1 MTDTATPSVT
11 AEGRLEEVMTFF
23 NQGEFFRAYDLAAES
38 LELFPGNVALA
49 HRAVLSLANAGAT
62 ALALS
67 KYYEFGLD
75 ERPETDVRSLLGR
88 LKKDQAFAETGG
100 ARAAMFCE
108 GRALYESAFRSATAA
123 HDPEAYYPAIN
134 AATLALFA
142 GDAEAA
148 GRLAGEVLDVL
159 APRIAGLHKDGASD
173 RYWVLATALEAHLV
187 RGDLVA
193 ARGLVEQVVAA
204 SGRDYAALATTGR
217 QLERIVQAKKLDS
230 SVLGAF
236 EPPTVIHFLGP
247 VIAPLGQSG
256 GFRAVQAATVA
267 ADIAGLLK
275 GMRIGAAY
283 GSLAPGAEILFA
295 EALLG
300 QGVALNVV
308 LPFATADFIEQSV
321 RPAGQPWVRRFE
333 ACLAAAKTVRFATE
347 DAYLGDDQ
355 LFTYSSSLAMGLAS
369 LCALH
374 LHAPLMQLAVWDGVV
389 NDGAIA
395 DTGADMSA
403 WHKAGHPVTIV
414 PTGPDADVKKLP
426 PWHRPQVARG
436 RRDTRAMLFGDI
448 HGFSKLTDAQL
459 PAFAEQVMGTLGE
472 VARRH
477 EQHIA
482 FINTWGDGVFV
493 VFRNA
498 DRAAACALDMQEAMS
513 GIDFKAAGLPE
524 TLKLRLGGHLGPVY
538 ELNDPITDRPNYYG
552 AHVSR
557 AARIEP
563 ITPEGCIYV
572 TETFAAVLAL
582 HNVGQFS
589 CDYVGNTEMAK
600 HYGRLRMFL
609 LRRADGK
616 GPAVLGDIERAA
628 GWGHSPNVDD
638 LLHVEQADSGPKAS
652 GCNQTTTNVT

>member
-1 MTDTATPSVT
+1 MTDTESPPVT
-11 AEGRLEEVMTFF
+11 AERRLMEVKAFF
-23 NQGEFFRAYDLAAES
+23 NHGEFFRAYDLAAEA

-62 ALALS
+62 ALALD

-75 ERPETDVRSLLGR
+75 RRPETDARSLLGR
-88 LKKDQAFAETGG
+88 LKKDQAFAETGE
-100 ARAAMFCE
+100 ARAVLFRE
-108 GRALYESAFRSATAA
+108 GLALYEDAFRAATVAG
-123 HDPEAYYPAIN
+123 DPEAYYPAIN

-142 GDAEAA
+142 GDTEAA
-148 GRLAGEVLDVL
+148 DRLAGEVLDLL
-159 APRIAGLHKDGASD
+159 APRIASLDEVAAD

-187 RGDLVA
+187 RGDLDA

-204 SGRDYAALATTGR
+204 SGRDDAALATTGR

-236 EPPTVIHFLGP
+236 EPPTVVHFLGNM
-247 VIAPLGQSG
+247 IAPPGQNG
-256 GFRAVQAATVA
+256 RFRAVQEETVA
-267 ADIAGLLK
+267 ADIAALLE

-283 GSLAPGAEILFA
+283 GSLASGADILFA

-300 QGVALNVV
+300 HGVALNIV
-308 LPFATADFIEQSV
+308 LPFATADFVEQSV
-321 RPAGQPWVRRFE
+321 RPAGEAWVTRFE

-355 LFTYSSSLAMGLAS
+355 LFTYCSSLAMGLAS
-369 LCALH
+369 LCARH
-374 LHAPLMQLAVWDGVV
+374 MHAPLMQLAVWDGVV
-389 NDGAIA
+389 DERAIA
-395 DTGADMSA
+395 GTAADMSV
-403 WHKAGHPVTIV
+403 WRRAGHPVRIV
-414 PTGPDADVKKLP
+414 PVGPDANVEKLP
-426 PWHRPQVARG
+426 PWHRPKVAPG

-459 PAFAEQVMGTLGE
+459 PPFIEKIMGTLGE
-472 VARRH
+472 VTRRH
-477 EQHIA
+477 ARHIA
-482 FINTWGDGVFV
+482 FLNTWGDGIYV
-493 VFRNA
+493 VFPDA
-498 DRAAACALDMQEAMS
+498 GRAAACALDMQDAMS
-513 GIDFKAAGLPE
+513 AIDLEAAGLPE

-538 ELNDPITDRPNYYG
+538 ELDDPVTNRPNYCG

-563 ITPEGCIYV
+563 ITPEGCVYV

-582 HNVGQFS
+582 YNAGQFS

-609 LRRADGK
+609 LRRAGDGK
-616 GPAVLGDIERAA
+616 GPAVLGDIER
-628 GWGHSPNVDD
+628 G
-638 LLHVEQADSGPKAS
+638 AS
-652 GCNQTTTNVT
+652 